1 MSIKFR
7 PATIKEAADSVL
19 RCVLIESRRNQI
31 NWFKEHYGEQ
41 FGKQVEALV
50 KQKWKGK
57 KNG

>member
-50 KQKWKGK
+50 KQKWKK
-57 KNG
+57 R